1 MKGIQSN
8 GFLPIIAQA
17 IADME
22 AQHGEFSSID
32 EINLAELGRRT
43 GLSRAKLRRLK
54 ANGFCETAHGLIGKK
69 KNRIL
74 DGYSAVLDC
83 LLRSGISNSAV
94 CLDRLQ
100 EIGFT
105 GSCSTVKRYIAA
117 HKHLIP
123 AKRKQVAPPGEP
135 WTPLHHSARR
145 SLPDG
150 LGLHRCAG
158 LRRKYI
164 PCGML
169 RYDLPPLRPALH

>member
-17 IADME
+17 IAEME

-54 ANGFCETAHGLIGKK
+54 ANGFCKTVHGLVGKK
-69 KNRIL
+69 KEHIL
-74 DGYSAVLDC
+74 DGYSAVLDR
-83 LLRSGISNSAV
+83 LLRDGVSNSAV
-94 CLDRLQ
+94 CLERLQ

-123 AKRKQVAPPGEP
+123 AKRQQVAPQGNRGRRYITASGEAYQMD
-135 WTPLHHSARR
+135 WGFTDVLDYNGNTYRA
-145 SLPDG
+145 
-150 LGLHRCAG
+150 A
-158 LRRKYI
+158 
-164 PCGML
+164 
-169 RYDLPPLRPALH
+169 YDLPPLRPALH